1 MASDAEVFTGSLP
14 RVLCEC
20 PHLDVNIFTPTI
32 FHNIWNQNIGFY
44 IFCNRLLQDIYRA
57 QKLEISSIKNGV
69 MPRPDICHEYHELYS
84 WRKKCQ
90 KKMEKFQLSMYGK
103 CGEIENFST
112 CGEISDVSTW
122 QMWRNLKLCVQFIV
136 CFVAKTFLRITL
148 FCREILLSRF
158 TRYCV
163 EKTWAKKCAR
173 GEKWQIWG
181 MH

>member
-1 MASDAEVFTGSLP
+1 MAAFAILAMFSSRKQIEKYCRFLFDLIFMASDAEVFTGSLP

-84 WRKKCQ
+84 WRKKCHL
-90 KKMEKFQLSMYGK
+90 EKFQMSPHDS
-103 CGEIENFST
+103 CGEI
-112 CGEISDVSTW
+112 
-122 QMWRNLKLCVQFIV
+122 
-136 CFVAKTFLRITL
+136 
-148 FCREILLSRF
+148 
-158 TRYCV
+158 
-163 EKTWAKKCAR
+163 
-173 GEKWQIWG
+173 
-181 MH
+181 